1 MHDEEGEQKDGKFF
15 AMEDG
20 NGSFERENQ
29 GRVGN
34 DIQIFKMTQNSNLQ
48 TPIFTGG
55 NEEDEERKQS
65 SGKVNHFDDLLE

>member
-34 DIQIFKMTQNSNLQ
+34 DI
-48 TPIFTGG
+48 
-55 NEEDEERKQS
+55 
-65 SGKVNHFDDLLE
+65 